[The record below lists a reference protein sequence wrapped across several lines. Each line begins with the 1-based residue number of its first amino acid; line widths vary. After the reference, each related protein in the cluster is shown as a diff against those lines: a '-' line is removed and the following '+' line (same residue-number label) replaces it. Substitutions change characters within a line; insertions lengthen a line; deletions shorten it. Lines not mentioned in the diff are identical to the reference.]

1 MNINQALGGVCIGL
15 SIFIAIAVPNRDLD
29 TLTCSR
35 SEERCSYQRLS
46 WRPEEN
52 TSIPISN
59 LLGSE
64 VERRKYD
71 GRVSYL
77 LMLYTEDDSYVVTY
91 NGTQLR
97 KEYLADRVNSFLE
110 NPEDAGFSE
119 KVREVNTGKFI
130 LTPIIALIGISKI
143 KSKRIG
149 NRA

>member
-1 MNINQALGGVCIGL
+1 MNINQALGGAFIGL
-15 SIFIAIAVPNRDLD
+15 SIFMALALPNRDLD

-35 SEERCSYQRLS
+35 SEQLCKYQRLS

-59 LLGSE
+59 LLGAE
-64 VERRKYD
+64 VERRKNND
-71 GRVSYL
+71 RVSYL

-91 NGTQLR
+91 NGTQLQ

-119 KVREVNTGKFI
+119 QVRETHLFKWVLI
-130 LTPIIALIGISKI
+130 PIIAVFGMGKMQ
-143 KSKRIG
+143 
-149 NRA
+149 N